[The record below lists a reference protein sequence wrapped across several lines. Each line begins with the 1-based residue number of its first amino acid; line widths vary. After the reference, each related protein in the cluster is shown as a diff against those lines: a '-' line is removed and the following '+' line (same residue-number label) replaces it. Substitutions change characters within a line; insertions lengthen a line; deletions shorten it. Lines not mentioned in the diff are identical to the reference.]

1 MPKRVS
7 ADSTISSAGPV
18 TPQGDL
24 MFCMESLQVPGITAV
39 LGSCDSELAYSR
51 KPDVVRIAAVDDIP
65 NDEVDCQGDSS
76 SALHDV
82 TAATP
87 ILVNIACRLIPP

>member
-7 ADSTISSAGPV
+7 AVSTISSAGPV

-39 LGSCDSELAYSR
+39 LDSCDSELACSH
-51 KPDVVRIAAVDDIP
+51 KPDVARIAVGDIP
-65 NDEVDCQGDSS
+65 NDEVDSQGNVGGV
-76 SALHDV
+76 LHDV